1 MGCPECKKGAP
12 GYMMTFG
19 DMMSLLLTFFVLL
32 ISMATFEP
40 SKFAM
45 TTQSL
50 QGAFGVLETFPTV
63 AVLPIVNIPK
73 LSDNANNRKMSAQE
87 VQQMQE
93 QLEKTDM
100 DDAVKVK
107 VTETGIAVLLS
118 DPVSFASGSDDL
130 NPKSMDVLREV
141 GKVLDRHPNA
151 QVRVEG
157 HTDDVPIHSAKFPSN
172 WELSS
177 SRSLRI
183 VKTLSAYSQIDPGRL
198 SAVGYGEHR
207 PLVPNT
213 STANRQKNRRIEIY
227 IDYTQKENKSGK

>member
-1 MGCPECKKGAP
+1 MGCECKKGAP
-12 GYMMTFG
+12 AYMMTFG
-19 DMMSLLLTFFVLL
+19 DLMSLLLTFFVLL

-40 SKFAM
+40 TKFAM

-63 AVLPIVNIPK
+63 LVLPIVNIPK
-73 LSDNANNRKMSAQE
+73 FSKNDARRQIAAQE

-93 QLEKTDM
+93 KLKKKDM
-100 DDAVKVK
+100 EDGVKVK

-118 DPVSFASGSDDL
+118 DPVSFASGSDEL
-130 NPKSMDVLREV
+130 NPKSLEVIREV
-141 GKVLDRHPNA
+141 GKILDRQPQA

-157 HTDDVPIHSAKFPSN
+157 HTDDVPIRSGKFASN

-177 SRSLRI
+177 ARALRI
-183 VKTLSAYSQIDPGRL
+183 VKALSVNSSIHPGRL

-207 PLVPNT
+207 PLVPNVNST
-213 STANRQKNRRIEIY
+213 SRQKNRRIEIY
-227 IDYTQKENKSGK
+227 IDYTQKQEKGK